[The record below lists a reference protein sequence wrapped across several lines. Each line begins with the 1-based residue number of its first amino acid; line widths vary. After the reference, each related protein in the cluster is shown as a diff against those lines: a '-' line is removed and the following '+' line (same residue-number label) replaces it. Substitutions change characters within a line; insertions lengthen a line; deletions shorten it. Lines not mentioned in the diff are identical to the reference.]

1 MDVKCSPPPDR
12 VVRYRDQCYNGD
24 CVRTFEN
31 GCKKR
36 FQAPYCY
43 DALSGEWTWKPD
55 GC

>member
-1 MDVKCSPPPDR
+1 MDGNCLPPPGR
-12 VVRYRDQCYNGD
+12 VMRYRDKCYNGD
-24 CVRTFEN
+24 CIRTFEN
-31 GCKKR
+31 GGKKR